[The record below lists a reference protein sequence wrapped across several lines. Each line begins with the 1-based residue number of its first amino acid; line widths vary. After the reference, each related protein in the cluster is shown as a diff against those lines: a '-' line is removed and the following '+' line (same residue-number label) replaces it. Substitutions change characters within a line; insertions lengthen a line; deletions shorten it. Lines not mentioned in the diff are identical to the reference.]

1 MLVYE
6 PRYWATSLKA
16 PQLFLTNKF
25 PLTELK
31 SSRLCNEK
39 IYWSTNPS
47 QPVINILLLT
57 DSLNQTIPP
66 CPGLLVHGPV
76 GHADNMDT
84 DFLLFLLEK
93 HLLPQKTTSLS
104 NKEMKP
110 FTL

>member
-6 PRYWATSLKA
+6 PRYRATSLKA
-16 PQLFLTNKF
+16 PQLLLTNKF

-84 DFLLFLLEK
+84 DFSSFSSRK
-93 HLLPQKTTSLS
+93 AFVTS
-104 NKEMKP
+104 KDY
-110 FTL
+110 